1 MELSKHVPG
10 WHRVNAEQHNMS
22 RLFICQHNSIVNVKE
37 QATRVYLAV
46 IHGFQKDKRVFDIV

>member
-1 MELSKHVPG
+1 MELSKHAPG

-37 QATRVYLAV
+37 QATRAYLAV
-46 IHGFQKDKRVFDIV
+46 ILGFTKGQKGI